1 MVAVRV
7 DLVPLFDALD
17 ANNDAGIVTEI
28 AHTLSEDIAAGML
41 AGRLAIPAALGDRA
55 ALAVPVLIAAGRL
68 GDWIRVIPPG
78 PEPGADQRRKLVPT
92 IPLTSAALFAAAA
105 IRAGLPQTTMSLP
118 EPLFPKDITHGEGAW
133 GALRDAVMTG
143 DVVLAGRI
151 LMGFYGS
158 GTDYREME
166 GAIYY
171 AVCGKFSGDG
181 LPLLMTLAATQA
193 LDFVDWGDR
202 APVLFY
208 WLLPLLM
215 QSTAEPEGTKAV
227 RDYLAKPEHDLDFV
241 RKRLAM
247 QNKDAAGKTLR
258 DALAKGTT
266 AQVLEEVFQALQRG
280 ANGTLVGAQI
290 AVAAAEHL
298 AGIPLDDAPNLQA
311 AQIAL
316 RVANAA
322 RIATGQVQDIRILPL
337 VFHAANLVNQTVRA
351 AGEKRVAPAT
361 NGNDASLAGGLIEYS
376 VLRNLER
383 QLANRDEVGVR
394 ATVRRYAQL
403 AFPTRSLVGTFGQL
417 ASRVAISADGNGRG
431 MLVTQAA
438 GETYLALTP
447 AQQAGEGVALLD
459 AMAHIIVAQPAD
471 QSLAQRVE
479 TTLGIGREAS

>member
-17 ANNDAGIVTEI
+17 ANNDAGVMTEI

-55 ALAVPVLIAAGRL
+55 ATAVPALIAAGRL

-78 PEPGADQRRKLVPT
+78 PEPGADRQRKLVPT
-92 IPLTSAALFAAAA
+92 IPLASAALFAAAA
-105 IRAGLPQTTMSLP
+105 IRAGLPQTKMNLP
-118 EPLFPKDITHGEGAW
+118 EPLFPKDITHDEGAW
-133 GALRDAVMTG
+133 GALRDAVVTG

-166 GAIYY
+166 GAIYC
-171 AVCGKFSGDG
+171 AICGKFSGDG
-181 LPLLMTLAATQA
+181 VPLLMTLAATQV

-215 QSTAEPEGTKAV
+215 QSSAEPQGTKAV
-227 RDYLAKPEHDLDFV
+227 REYLAKPEHHLDFV
-241 RKRLAM
+241 RTRLQM
-247 QNKDAAGKTLR
+247 SNKEAAGKALR
-258 DALAKGTT
+258 DALIKGTA
-266 AQVLEEVFQALQRG
+266 AQAMDEVFQALKRG

-290 AVAAAEHL
+290 TVAAAEHL
-298 AGIPLDDAPNLQA
+298 ASIPLDDAANVQA

-316 RVANAA
+316 RVANVA

-337 VFHAANLVNQTVRA
+337 IFHAANLVNQTVHA
-351 AGEKRVAPAT
+351 AGEKRVAPVA
-361 NGNDASLAGGLIEYS
+361 NANDATLSGGLIEYS

-383 QLANRDEVGVR
+383 QLAARDEMGVR

-403 AFPTRSLVGTFGQL
+403 AFPPRSLVGTFGQV
-417 ASRVAISADGNGRG
+417 ASRASISADGNGRG
-431 MLVTQAA
+431 LLVTQAA

-447 AQQAGEGVALLD
+447 AQQAAEGVALLD
-459 AMAHIIVAQPAD
+459 AITHIIIAQPTD
-471 QSLAQRVE
+471 QTLAQRVE
-479 TTLGIGREAS
+479 TTIGIGAEA